1 MGGFFMFNLNES
13 IKGWKAKLGNCDSF
27 TGNDIEE
34 LESHLLDEI
43 ESLKEKEL
51 SEEEAFYIASSRL
64 GEVDLLSSEF
74 SKVNEKPMYLRKV
87 ALLLGGYLLIYFIQQ
102 LIRSILTLLSI
113 IIEKANIVHF
123 HAELALFPGD
133 QANAYINIGISVFL
147 ALMFI
152 YVLLKKKNPLLLK
165 IQLVFNYLYNANK
178 ILLFSL
184 YSILI
189 IINSIG
195 YMLLV
200 PIIIR
205 STDIQTLGSISNGNS
220 LFGIIWIVVLS
231 VSFIVIVFRKNK
243 KEQLA

>member
-1 MGGFFMFNLNES
+1 MGGFIMFNLNES

-43 ESLKEKEL
+43 ESLKEKDL
-51 SEEEAFYIASSRL
+51 SEEEAFYVASNRL

-87 ALLLGGYLLIYFIQQ
+87 AWLLGGYILIYFIKEIIQ
-102 LIRSILTLLSI
+102 ISSTLLSI

-123 HAELALFPGD
+123 NAEFGPLPGD
-133 QANAYINIGISVFL
+133 QANAYITIGISAFL
-147 ALMFI
+147 AVMFI
-152 YVLLKKKNPLLLK
+152 YVLLIKKNPLLSK
-165 IQLVFNYLYNANK
+165 IQLGFNYLYNTNK
-178 ILLFSL
+178 ILLFPL

-195 YMLLV
+195 ELLLLPV
-200 PIIIR
+200 IVTNT
-205 STDIQTLGSISNGNS
+205 SDQTLRNISNGNG
-220 LFGIIWIVVLS
+220 LFGIIWIMILS
-231 VSFIVIVFRKNK
+231 ISFIVIVFRKNK